1 MNDSYDVFRAY
12 VSHQAD
18 HWLATGLPSH
28 QKLEQAAEQIDQM
41 RERSQV
47 NGLWPDPP
55 LMLTATVD
63 DGLGQGLA
71 IIERFAGAIG
81 IRLMALGL
89 LQSPPTIIA
98 ACQRHQPDYL
108 GLTVLQFDSED
119 DLAQIAEG
127 LPRKTRIIAGGP
139 VFTADFGFAE
149 RTGTHHTA
157 KNVAAFLR
165 FMLDDTHRHPKNSQS
180 APMRR

>member
-12 VSHQAD
+12 VSHHAD
-18 HWLATGLPSH
+18 HWLATGLPSR
-28 QKLEQAAEQIDQM
+28 QDLDQAAEQIDQM
-41 RERSQV
+41 RERLRV
-47 NGLWPDPP
+47 TGLWSDPP
-55 LMLTATVD
+55 LMLTATID
-63 DGLGQGLA
+63 DGLGQGLSV
-71 IIERFAGAIG
+71 IERFAEVIG

-89 LQSPPTIIA
+89 LQSPETIIA
-98 ACQRHQPDYL
+98 ACGHHRPDYL

-119 DLAQIAEG
+119 DLAKIARG

-139 VFTADFGFAE
+139 VFIGDLGFAE

-165 FMLDDTHRHPKNSQS
+165 FMLDDTHRQQ
-180 APMRR
+180 